1 MAVAATPQAACA
13 VAIGDG
19 TGLAVSP
26 WRVIGSLLLCLAL
39 GAAAIFLLR
48 RYYGLGQTGPRMGSR
63 MGSWGSAADRRIRV
77 IEQQGLGPHRSLSLI
92 EIDRRTYV
100 ALVAPGAATLVALEH
115 PDLAAEA
122 DPA

>member
-13 VAIGDG
+13 GVIGDG

-48 RYYGLGQTGPRMGSR
+48 RYYGLSQNGPRIGSLGR
-63 MGSWGSAADRRIRV
+63 AADRRIRL
-77 IEQQGLGPHRSLSLI
+77 IEQQGLGPHRSLSLV
-92 EIDRRTYV
+92 EIDRQTYV
-100 ALVAPGAATLVALEH
+100 ALVAPGAATLIALER